1 MTELE
6 FDVLDELYFI
16 ISFDDLNKILG
27 IDESVLKNILFE
39 FIKNEWVRCF
49 LNDEEIMS
57 YNEND
62 LPYNIHKYC
71 YLASKKGLIIHN
83 QRTE

>member
-39 FIKNEWVRCF
+39 FIKNEWVSCMPADTVGFRCT
-49 LNDEEIMS
+49 
-57 YNEND
+57 
-62 LPYNIHKYC
+62 K
-71 YLASKKGLIIHN
+71 
-83 QRTE
+83 